1 MFDVHIL
8 FFGKF
13 GENRLILYIRSKP
26 KISRSGDNAWFIV
39 DEVEKKWY
47 LETICML
54 NFKKFLIWL

>member
-47 LETICML
+47 LETI
-54 NFKKFLIWL
+54 